1 MARLAALLL
10 ERFPHFETV
19 WRLREFDY
27 DGKTYIGHNRL
38 LNRLYGAMGMKT
50 GYIRAS
56 GYNLATAV
64 QRDGKRVIVVV
75 LVAFTAIARPPRCR
89 IGRAQP
95 AARASQS

>member
-27 DGKTYIGHNRL
+27 AAKPMSATTAAQSP
-38 LNRLYGAMGMKT
+38 YGAMGMKPA
-50 GYIRAS
+50 ISAS

-64 QRDGKRVIVVV
+64 QRDNKRVIVVV
-75 LVAFTAIARPPRCR
+75 LGSDSPQSRDRRVR